1 MVKEAIMVKAD
12 EESPLSGYRVLDLAG
27 PLAFHCVKLLADM
40 GADVVKVEPPSGDE
54 ARRVPPFKDDL
65 PHSEK
70 SLYFL
75 HYNTNKRGITLNLDS
90 HDGRAIFLE
99 LARSADVVVESF
111 RPGRMDELGLG
122 YSVLS
127 AGNPGLIMASITPFG
142 QTGPWRDY
150 KATDIAGLALSNL
163 MVLTGEPGEPPVQAP
178 GEVAYGMASTYGA
191 FGVAIAL
198 YHRLETGRGQQ
209 IDVSMHEC
217 GAHIAGYFIP
227 QYGSTGAKPSRA
239 SRKGEETDL
248 YDPYPT
254 KNGYVRIFV
263 IPVEQWRRLVDW
275 MGRPEAIAGPEFEK
289 MEYRRQHPEIAL
301 KTITDFCKRHTKEEL
316 YEEGQK
322 RRISVTPINTV
333 REFME
338 SAHTKAREIFVEM
351 EHPVVGK
358 YLHYGPVPRLSETPG
373 RVTRTAPLIGEHN
386 GEIYCGELG
395 FSKED
400 LVALRADGVI

>member
-1 MVKEAIMVKAD
+1 MVKAD
-12 EESPLSGYRVLDLAG
+12 ESSPLSGYRVLDLAG

-40 GADVVKVEPPSGDE
+40 GADVVKVEPPGGDQ
-54 ARRVPPFKDDL
+54 ARRTPPFKDDL
-65 PHSEK
+65 PHPEK

-90 HDGRAIFLE
+90 CEGRAIFLQ
-99 LARSADVVVESF
+99 LARSADVMLETF
-111 RPGRMDELGLG
+111 RPGRMDELGLA
-122 YSVLS
+122 YSALS

-191 FGVAIAL
+191 FGLAIAL
-198 YHRLETGRGQQ
+198 YRRLDTGRGQH

-227 QYGSTGAKPSRA
+227 QYGSTRAKPNRA

-248 YDPYPT
+248 YDPYEA

-289 MEYRRQHPEIAL
+289 MEYRREHGEIVHRV
-301 KTITDFCKRHTKEEL
+301 ISDFCRRHTKEEL
-316 YEEGQK
+316 YEEGQ
-322 RRISVTPINTV
+322 RRRVSVTPINTV

-338 SAHTKAREIFVEM
+338 SAHTKARQIFIEM

-386 GEIYCGELG
+386 EEIYCDELG

-400 LVALRADGVI
+400 LIALRAAGVI